1 MKSKKYKLW
10 SWKDPELIRILFFC
24 SKLGIRIERIAHW
37 FYLKTGKGRKIWMFT
52 LKKYIFAM

>member
-10 SWKDPELIRILFFC
+10 LAWSDPDWIRIWFFC

-52 LKKYIFAM
+52 LPF